1 MHIDADNPHPLLEWP
16 ITSHMTGPTGSEPK
30 VGDRV
35 SIRRNDQIAI
45 VVKLERET
53 GRGFGASGIS
63 PAEIG
68 ER

>member
-1 MHIDADNPHPLLEWP
+1 
-16 ITSHMTGPTGSEPK
+16 MTGPTGSEPK